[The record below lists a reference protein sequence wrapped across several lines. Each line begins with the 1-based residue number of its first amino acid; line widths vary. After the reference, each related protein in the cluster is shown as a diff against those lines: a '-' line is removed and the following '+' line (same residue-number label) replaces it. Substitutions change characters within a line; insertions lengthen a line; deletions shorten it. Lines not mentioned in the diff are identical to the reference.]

1 MPRYV
6 FPTYCHPPL
15 GKTFPF
21 WDSCLKFWKTAF
33 LSGTIS
39 SLFLS
44 YLILYL
50 CYFILLWGNVFNF
63 IFQTIYWI
71 FYFGYHFSFL
81 GTFSF
86 FFIFFYRYLLITLA
100 SIYSLIFEDTVGFL
114 KCFSRLPLLHFS
126 GTPFFFWLF
135 GLSFIF
141 ETFLASGY
149 PWMSVPRTE
158 HPKLTRTSICESLS
172 GFPEP
177 IIFSKKNDPPTSYL
191 WAHTLHLTSTLP
203 QA

>member
-1 MPRYV
+1 MLSHSNMPRYV

-15 GKTFPF
+15 VKTCPF
-21 WDSCLKFWKTAF
+21 WDSCLKLWKTAF

-86 FFIFFYRYLLITLA
+86 FIFFYRYLLITLA

-114 KCFSRLPLLHFS
+114 KCFLVFHFCTS
-126 GTPFFFWLF
+126 LGLPFFSDCL
-135 GLSFIF
+135 
-141 ETFLASGY
+141 
-149 PWMSVPRTE
+149 V
-158 HPKLTRTSICESLS
+158 SLS
-172 GFPEP
+172 YLRLSWHLVILGCLFLGRSTQSWLEP
-177 IIFSKKNDPPTSYL
+177 PYVSHCQVSQSQSFSPKKTILPPPTCEL
-191 WAHTLHLTSTLP
+191 TLYT
-203 QA
+203 